1 MKKTI
6 SLALVSVV
14 MLTTLAA
21 CGGNNTNSNSNAAT
35 NKPAANDTAT
45 NKPENGG
52 TEEAPKVTGEVVFL
66 TNRTDMID
74 KQYVDYEKRFEEKYP
89 GVDLKFE
96 AITDYDKT
104 LKIRIA
110 SGDFPDVVFVPTIPN
125 AELPNYFAPLD
136 DIAFSGEI
144 HFKDLKAQEGKMYGI
159 SSGGS
164 TVGIVYNKKAFEKAG
179 ITALPKTYD
188 EFLAA
193 SQKLKDAGIVPLAS
207 NFKDKWPLDTWVYD
221 IPTLIGGASDHQN
234 KRAES
239 DTPYTLD
246 NAYGKSWGILRELYT
261 KGFLEKDVN
270 STNWEQS
277 KKDIASGKFGM
288 YLLGNWVIN
297 QVIENGAPA
306 EDVGFFPFPADNSG
320 EAKAPLN
327 PDFFYAVN
335 KNGNVEAGKAFVQW
349 MIEESG
355 YDDFAGFIPTLK
367 DKESKL
373 PQLAEFNTFSP
384 KFFEPAAPV
393 DAATEI
399 QNKAQLDQA
408 AVVQEFVLSK
418 DPQKVFDKVNTAWAK
433 AKKDLGL

>member
-1 MKKTI
+1 MKKI
-6 SLALVSVV
+6 ASLALVSTV

-21 CGGNNTNSNSNAAT
+21 CGGNNGDSETNKAT
-35 NKPAANDTAT
+35 NAPASENTAT
-45 NKPENGG
+45 NKPSNGG
-52 TEEAPKVTGEVVFL
+52 GEEASAITGEVVFL
-66 TNRTDMID
+66 TNRTDMVD
-74 KQYVDYEKRFEEKYP
+74 KEYVDYEKRFEEKYP

-96 AITDYDKT
+96 AILDYDKT

-110 SGDFPDVVFVPTIPN
+110 SGDFPDVVFTPTIPN
-125 AELPNYFAPLD
+125 NELSNYFAPLD
-136 DIAFSGEI
+136 DIQFSDEI
-144 HFKDLKAQEGKMYGI
+144 YFKDLKSFEGKMYGV

-179 ITALPKTYD
+179 ITAIPKTYD

-193 SQKLKDAGIVPLAS
+193 AQKLKDAGIVPLAS
-207 NFKDKWPLDTWVYD
+207 NFKDKWPLDAWVYD
-221 IPTLIGGASDHQN
+221 VTTIVGEDPAHQN
-234 KRAES
+234 KRAET

-246 NAYGKSWGILRELYT
+246 NAYGKSWGILRELYE

-277 KKDIASGKFGM
+277 KKDVASGNFGM

-297 QVIENGAPA
+297 QVIENGAAA

-320 EAKAPLN
+320 VAKAPLN

-335 KNGNVEAGKAFVQW
+335 KNGNVEAAKAFVQW

-355 YDDFAGFIPTLK
+355 FDDFAGFIPTLK
-367 DKESKL
+367 GKEPKL
-373 PQLAEFNTFSP
+373 PQLAEFNTYSP
-384 KFFEPAAPV
+384 KYFEPAQPV
-393 DAATEI
+393 DAATQI

-408 AVVQEFVLSK
+408 ATIQEFVLSK
-418 DPQKVFDKVNTAWAK
+418 DPQKVFDKVNAAWAK